1 MKQEHHQW
9 HKAAHLDEASGL
21 IYGLDIM
28 FSIQGWGV
36 VSSVHPVDGTM
47 DNPDSI
53 KVGNKCNQVLISL

>member
-1 MKQEHHQW
+1 
-9 HKAAHLDEASGL
+9 
-21 IYGLDIM
+21 M

-53 KVGNKCNQVLISL
+53 KIGNEMQPGSDFLISFEENILPFNFT